1 MISLAQSKDIDAIK
15 YIADRNKAALG
26 FVMRPALIEAQQRS
40 ELLVA
45 TQDGVVVGFVN
56 YRTLSRIRVG
66 WHTIYEICVDE
77 SARGQGMG
85 RALLDAVPRPVRLKC
100 PVDLTANEF
109 YKRYGLLNVWTEQPD
124 NKRTLNIWQTQPDII
139 YCADGGGNRRI
150 AEIARAAGMLYG
162 TRHDDTPA
170 FKPYMVDINWKRYDW
185 NDYLSKIEAWKP
197 VMAMVPDYETPEHR
211 GRMVRMACQLVER
224 GVERVMVCPKFHG
237 AVEHIPDW
245 CVVAVSVPSKYA
257 GFIPDLRTL
266 AGRRVHLLGSS
277 PQAQMKLAREIAGH
291 GGWVISV
298 DGNNWTA
305 AARWNRVYGHG
316 IWWAPPTA
324 SGSGYLYDAYQTSAQ
339 NIMRHWQQQNAVQ
352 LPLL

>member
-100 PVDLTANEF
+100 PVDLAANEF

-124 NKRTLNIWQTQPDII
+124 NDNKRALNVWQTQPDII
-139 YCADGGGNRRI
+139 YCAGGNRRI

-298 DGNNWTA
+298 DGSNFKLAASKGTVYQSGRWRTA
-305 AARWNRVYGHG
+305 KRGEAVEYYKAV
-316 IWWAPPTA
+316 
-324 SGSGYLYDAYQTSAQ
+324 TSSVT
-339 NIMRHWQQQNAVQ
+339 NIMSQWQQQNAVQ